1 MGAVTGTEGLRV
13 THMLYA
19 DLTLTANDPVQLQKM
34 LGRLELYVARE
45 GITVN
50 VQKSCIVNYPT

>member
-1 MGAVTGTEGLRV
+1 
-13 THMLYA
+13 MLYA
-19 DLTLTANDPVQLQKM
+19 DDLTLTANDPVQLQKM